1 MNVPIWAWTAVAAV
15 IVVLLAVDIRCNATG
30 RPPTMRRAVAAT
42 AAWIVV
48 AVSFGAVLGAW
59 QGRPIAEQYFSA
71 YLLEKSLSIDNVFV
85 FAVLFQTLAVPV
97 VQQRRVLYYGVV
109 GALLLRVAFIA
120 AGAALL
126 EHLSWT
132 FYLFGV
138 AVAAAGLHMARASDE
153 IHPQRNL
160 AVRAARLLPLTAEYR
175 GDRFLV
181 RESGRRLA
189 TPLLVALIAVEAT
202 DIFFAADSIPAVF
215 GVTRD
220 TFVVFTSNAFAVLG
234 LRSLYFVFA
243 RALSRLAYL
252 KYGLAAILVFVGP
265 KMLLADVI
273 HVPAAVSL
281 AVIAGAVTATAL
293 ASLRVRRPSPP
304 TTPPRRPDP
313 LPAHGTV

>member
-1 MNVPIWAWTAVAAV
+1 MTVPLWAWPAVSGA
-15 IVVLLAVDIRCNATG
+15 IVALLAVDIRFNATG
-30 RPPTMRRAVAAT
+30 RSASMRRAVTAT

-48 AVSFGAVLGAW
+48 AVGFGAVLGAW
-59 QGRPIAEQYFSA
+59 QGRSVAEQYFSA

-97 VQQRRVLYYGVV
+97 IQQRRVLYYGIV
-109 GALLLRVAFIA
+109 GALALRAAFIA

-126 EHLSWT
+126 EHISWT

-138 AVAAAGLHMARASDE
+138 AVAAAGIHMARAGDE

-160 AVRAARLLPLTAEYR
+160 AVRAARLLPLTADYR
-175 GDRFLV
+175 GDRFFV
-181 RESGRRLA
+181 REAGRRLA

-202 DIFFAADSIPAVF
+202 DIIFAADSIPAVF

-243 RALSRLAYL
+243 QALSRLAFL
-252 KYGLAAILVFVGP
+252 KYGLAAILVFVGA

-273 HVPAAVSL
+273 HIPAAVSL
-281 AVIAGAVTATAL
+281 AVIAGAVTATTL
-293 ASLRVRRPSPP
+293 ISLRVRRPSPQARTP
-304 TTPPRRPDP
+304 TRPEDP
-313 LPAHGTV
+313 LR